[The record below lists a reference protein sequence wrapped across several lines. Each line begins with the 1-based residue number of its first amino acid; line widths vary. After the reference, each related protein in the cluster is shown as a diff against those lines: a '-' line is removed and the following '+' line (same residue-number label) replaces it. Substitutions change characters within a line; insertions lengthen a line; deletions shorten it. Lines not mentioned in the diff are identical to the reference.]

1 MKTSLKNIVTASVA
15 LWAAAAWAAAPS
27 KLPRLVDLGAD
38 KCIPCKAMAPIL
50 KDLKAEYAGRMDVE
64 FIDVWK
70 DPKPGKA
77 YKIKLIPTQIFF
89 DASGKERFRHEG
101 FYGKEDILAKWKELG
116 VDLKGKASAGIVRE
130 TPVAADTRPRESVCF
145 MCDGDVNAKTRT
157 VVKGQSEQRALCG
170 PHCYFIYLS
179 SIVGADPKAEEA
191 KVSVTDWV
199 SGNAVAATTA
209 SYLYGMD
216 AKGRATVK
224 VFADKDAAAKEQ
236 QSSGGNVVS
245 WDVLRGKELATRC
258 TFCDRAV
265 YPEDAC
271 VVKFGTTRGYGCCT
285 HCSMGVAARLKQD
298 IEVEAKDGQT
308 GEVIRVKTLDGQIA
322 SLEPA
327 GAIAWFGQ
335 KEGPDGKWASAG
347 CFKQGFFV
355 SEANLQK
362 WLEARPAMTGR
373 QITIAQ
379 ALADKMKLT
388 TEQIAKACKLGECK

>member
-1 MKTSLKNIVTASVA
+1 ML
-15 LWAAAAWAAAPS
+15 LWAAAAWAAEPS
-27 KLPRLVDLGAD
+27 KLPKLVDLGAD

-70 DPKPGKA
+70 NPDAGKA

-101 FYGKEDILAKWKELG
+101 FFGKEDILAKWKELG
-116 VDLKGKASAGIVRE
+116 VDLKGKAAAGIVRE
-130 TPVAADTRPRESVCF
+130 TPVAADTRPREAVCF
-145 MCDGDVNAKTRT
+145 MCDGDVNAKTKT
-157 VVKGQSEQRALCG
+157 VVKGQSEQRVLCG
-170 PHCYFIYLS
+170 PHCYFIYFS
-179 SIVGADPKAEEA
+179 SIVGADAKAEEA
-191 KVSVTDWV
+191 KVSVTDWA
-199 SGNAVAATTA
+199 SGKVVAATTA

-224 VFADKDAAAKEQ
+224 AFAEKRPRRRNSRAAA
-236 QSSGGNVVS
+236 GMWCR
-245 WDVLRGKELATRC
+245 WDVLRSKELATRC
-258 TFCDRAV
+258 AFCDRAV

-271 VVKFGTTRGYGCCT
+271 GVKFGTTRGYGCCT

-298 IEVEAKDGQT
+298 IEVEAKDGLT
-308 GEVIRVKTLDGQIA
+308 GELIRVKTLDGQIA

-327 GAIAWFGQ
+327 TAIAWFGQ
-335 KEGPDGKWASAG
+335 KKGPDGKWVSAG
-347 CFKQGFFV
+347 CFKQAFFV
-355 SEANLQK
+355 NEANLQK

-379 ALADKMKLT
+379 ALADKMKLSP
-388 TEQIAKACKLGECK
+388 EQIAKACKLGECK